1 MDQIFQD
8 YYDKILTGDELLKE
22 IYGTYRNVPL
32 KWVQCENITIKAL
45 VNRICDDFESNGFDL
60 DDLPIVN
67 IREKFMDYEPVVR
80 VPPEW
85 EQLVEAKALCEKE
98 LKSIRNNEYLMKHET
113 INEIISHFEGTIVSI
128 DNKLKGLV

>member
-22 IYGTYRNVPL
+22 IYGTYHDVPL
-32 KWVQCENITIKAL
+32 KWIECEHITIKSL

-67 IREKFMDYEPVVR
+67 IREKFQDHEPVVR

-85 EQLVEAKALCEKE
+85 EQLVEAKSLCERE
-98 LKSIRNNEYLMKHET
+98 LKVIKNSEELMKLET
-113 INEIISHFEGTIVSI
+113 IDKIISHFEGTIASI
-128 DNKLKGLV
+128 DNKLSELV

>member
-8 YYDKILTGDELLKE
+8 YYDRILTGDELLKE
-22 IYGTYRNVPL
+22 IYGTYHDIPL
-32 KWVQCENITIKAL
+32 KWIDCEEITIKGL

-60 DDLPIVN
+60 DELPIVN
-67 IREKFMDYEPVVR
+67 IREKFIDHKPVVR

-85 EQLVEAKALCEKE
+85 EQLMEAKALCETE
-98 LKSIRNNEYLMKHET
+98 LKVIRNNENLMAHDNIDK
-113 INEIISHFEGTIVSI
+113 IISHFEGTIASI

>member
-8 YYDKILTGDELLKE
+8 YYDKVLTGDELLKE
-22 IYGTYRNVPL
+22 IYGTYHNVPL
-32 KWVQCENITIKAL
+32 KWIECEQITVKGL

-67 IREKFMDYEPVVR
+67 IREKFIDYEPVVR

-85 EQLVEAKALCEKE
+85 EQLLEAKALCETE
-98 LKSIRNNEYLMKHET
+98 LQVIRNNEQLMKHES
-113 INEIISHFEGTIVSI
+113 IEKIISHFEGTIVSI

>member
-8 YYDKILTGDELLKE
+8 YYDKVITGDELLKE
-22 IYGTYRNVPL
+22 IYGTYHNVPL
-32 KWVQCENITIKAL
+32 KWIECEHITIKAL

-67 IREKFMDYEPVVR
+67 IREKFTDYEPVVR

-85 EQLVEAKALCEKE
+85 EQLLEAKRLAESQLSD
-98 LKSIRNNEYLMKHET
+98 LKNNELFMKQDGINKIITHIET
-113 INEIISHFEGTIVSI
+113 TIVSI
-128 DNKLKGLV
+128 DNKLQGLV

>member
-8 YYDKILTGDELLKE
+8 YYDKVISGDEMLKE
-22 IYGTYRNVPL
+22 IYGTYHDVPL
-32 KWVQCENITIKAL
+32 KWIECEHITIKAL

-67 IREKFMDYEPVVR
+67 IREKFIDHEPVVR

-85 EQLVEAKALCEKE
+85 EQLLEAKRLCENELVNIQNNESLMSLGTVEA
-98 LKSIRNNEYLMKHET
+98 
-113 INEIISHFEGTIVSI
+113 IISHIEGTIASI
-128 DNKLKGLV
+128 DNKLQELT

>member
-8 YYDKILTGDELLKE
+8 YYDKVITGDELLAE
-22 IYGTYRNVPL
+22 IYGTYHNVPL
-32 KWVQCENITIKAL
+32 KWIECESVTIKSL

-67 IREKFMDYEPVVR
+67 IRERFIDYEPVVR

-85 EQLVEAKALCEKE
+85 EQLVEAKRLAESQLKD
-98 LKSIRNNEYLMKHET
+98 LKSNDLFMKQEN
-113 INEIISHFEGTIVSI
+113 ISEIIAHIETTIVSI
-128 DNKLKGLV
+128 DNKLQSLV

>member
-8 YYDKILTGDELLKE
+8 YYDKVITGDELLSE
-22 IYGTYRNVPL
+22 IYGTYHNIPI
-32 KWVQCENITIKAL
+32 KWIECEQTTVKDL
-45 VNRICDDFESNGFDL
+45 VNRICDTFESNGFDL

-67 IREKFMDYEPVVR
+67 IREKFIDYQPVVR

-85 EQLVEAKALCEKE
+85 EQLLDAKALCERE
-98 LKSIRNNEYLMKHET
+98 LQVIRDNEQLMKHES
-113 INEIISHFEGTIVSI
+113 IEKIISHFEGTIVSI

>member
-8 YYDKILTGDELLKE
+8 YYDKVLTGDELLKE
-22 IYGTYRNVPL
+22 IYGTYLYVPL
-32 KWVQCENITIKAL
+32 KWIECEQITVKGL

-67 IREKFMDYEPVVR
+67 IREKFIDYEPVVR

-85 EQLVEAKALCEKE
+85 EQLLEAKALCETE
-98 LKSIRNNEYLMKHET
+98 LQVIRNNEQLMKHES
-113 INEIISHFEGTIVSI
+113 IEKIISHFEGTIVSI

>member
-22 IYGTYRNVPL
+22 IYATYKDVPT
-32 KWVQCENITIKAL
+32 KWVDCEHVTIKSL

-67 IREKFMDYEPVVR
+67 IREKFIDFEPVVR

-85 EQLVEAKALCEKE
+85 EQLLEAKQLAETQLSD
-98 LKSIRNNEYLMKHET
+98 LKNNELFMKHED
-113 INEIISHFEGTIVSI
+113 IGKIIAHIETTIVSI
-128 DNKLKGLV
+128 DNKLQGLV